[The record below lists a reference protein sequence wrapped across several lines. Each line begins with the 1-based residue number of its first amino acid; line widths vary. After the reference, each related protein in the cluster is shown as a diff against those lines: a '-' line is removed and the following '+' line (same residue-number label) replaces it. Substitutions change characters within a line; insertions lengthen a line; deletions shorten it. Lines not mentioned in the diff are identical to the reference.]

1 MLDHIYCL
9 LRRMSHPCTPLPIFL
24 PRPGTVLATRDT
36 WQLAACPARVRMSR
50 GCSVMCVLMFVLF
63 GPVANNPKVVSGTQ
77 LTYLRHSS
85 GPGRATLVTCEP
97 SPLLHTA
104 PCPGSSGHFQVAEA
118 GQIMDNVIATIS
130 VCQVCA
136 RYGVLVCAA
145 YYVSVIVNECMR
157 DERKW

>member
-1 MLDHIYCL
+1 MLDHIYWL

-24 PRPGTVLATRDT
+24 PRPGTVQVTRDT

-97 SPLLHTA
+97 TALLHTV
-104 PCPGSSGHFQVAEA
+104 PCHAQALPVTFKWQRQDILWTMSSLQL
-118 GQIMDNVIATIS
+118 
-130 VCQVCA
+130 VCA
-136 RYGVLVCAA
+136 RYGVRCVLCVCDCQWV
-145 YYVSVIVNECMR
+145 YEGWKKMVI
-157 DERKW
+157 